1 MEKESH
7 LAAIMFTDLVGYSE
21 LSQENEGLAVELLER
36 HRKII
41 REILPEH
48 GGNEIKTIGDA
59 FLIEFSSSIRAVK
72 CAAEIQSRFFSY
84 NNLQNKEKQI
94 QLRIGIHLGDIMQD
108 GDDIIGD
115 GVNIASRIE
124 PKAKSGGICISGQI
138 YDQVFNKVDFSFE
151 ELKDVN
157 LKNIQQNIRLY
168 HILLPW
174 EKRVSQP
181 TSEPKTKSS
190 SKKSS
195 MPVLVIGSIVCVIA
209 VAALIFMYIKPSSNV
224 DGNSIAVLPFE
235 NMSADKDNEYFSDG
249 ITEEIL
255 HSLAQIKELRVISRT
270 SVFTYKERTDV
281 GIAKIGRE
289 LDVSHV
295 LEGSVRK
302 AENKVRITAQLIR
315 SKDDAHLW
323 SQTYDRSLDDIF
335 QVQTEISEAIAQ
347 QMKIKLVGAT
357 VTKRRGI
364 TNKPKA
370 LELYM
375 QARYE
380 MNKMSEKSLHMAIQ
394 LFKDAIAIDPEY
406 ALANSGI
413 ADCYIAMEEVNH
425 FKYYKSDDI
434 KNYSHAKSYSQKALE
449 IEPELGEALAVVARI
464 KHVLDKDYPEA
475 ERLFNNAIEL
485 SPDHSTSY
493 DWYGGLLAWRLND
506 NLKARAMHKKALK
519 LDPLSPSIN
528 ASAGIFYLQR
538 LKDNDSAYYYLN
550 KAFQLEP
557 NYVNGNHRFIFTEL
571 LENRHEWERAEKSW
585 LKAYDLDPENY
596 ATLWGLSFHYL
607 LRSNLEKSNIYLSK
621 LKQMGLDWDSDY
633 ALEGWYNF
641 YSQNIEASIPYFKK
655 TIARSL
661 NPKQFQYWI
670 VWYDLLYAMGKSQKC
685 DEIDD
690 LNFKNIWLEFE
701 NKERDRIAE
710 KIYFAY
716 VEFYCNG
723 NSNVL
728 GEFNDDEFI
737 LKSRPN
743 NYEYYFYTKI
753 ILLLESGETEEA
765 LNIIENCSEFANANY
780 YTFFRHPALLPLKDN
795 QRFQKILKKASMD
808 Q

>member
-21 LSQENEGLAVELLER
+21 LSQENEELAVELLER
-36 HRKII
+36 HRKIV

-94 QLRIGIHLGDIMQD
+94 QLRIGIHLCDIMQD

-174 EKRVSQP
+174 EKSASQP

-195 MPVLVIGSIVCVIA
+195 MPVLVIGGIIGVIA
-209 VAALIFMYIKPSSNV
+209 VAALIFMNIKPSLDG

-249 ITEEIL
+249 MTEEIL
-255 HSLAQIKELRVISRT
+255 NSLAQIKELRVISRT

-302 AENKVRITAQLIR
+302 SGNKVRITAQLIR
-315 SKDDAHLW
+315 SKDDTHLW

-335 QVQTEISEAIAQ
+335 QVQTEISEAIAR
-347 QMKIKLVGAT
+347 QMKIKLIGAT

-364 TNKPKA
+364 TNKPEA

-375 QARYE
+375 QARYA
-380 MNKMSEKSLHMAIQ
+380 MNKMSEKSLHKAIQ

-434 KNYSHAKSYSQKALE
+434 ENYSNAKSYSQKALD
-449 IEPELGEALAVVARI
+449 IEPDLGEALAVVARM

-485 SPDHSTSY
+485 SPDHPTSY

-506 NLKARAMHKKALK
+506 NSKARAMHKKALK

-538 LKDNDSAYYYLN
+538 LKDDDSDYYFLN

-585 LKAYDLDPENY
+585 IKAYDLDPKNY
-596 ATLWGLSFHYL
+596 TTLWGMSHYYL
-607 LRSNLEKSNIYLSK
+607 MRGNLDKSKTYLD
-621 LKQMGLDWDSDY
+621 QMKELGMGWTEDY
-633 ALEGWYNF
+633 ALEGWYYF
-641 YSQNIEASIPYFKK
+641 YGKNNIDASIPYFIKSVAY
-655 TIARSL
+655 TS
-661 NPKQFQYWI
+661 NPKKFQNWFI
-670 VWYDLLYAMGKSQKC
+670 WFDLIYALGSTGRC
-685 DEIDD
+685 DEINK
-690 LNFKNIWLEFE
+690 LSLEKVWSEFE
-701 NKERDRIAE
+701 HQERDQIAE
-710 KIYFAY
+710 MIISASN
-716 VEFYCNG
+716 EFYCG
-723 NSNVL
+723 NKTITLDSL
-728 GEFNDDEFI
+728 TKTEQIFSE
-737 LKSRPN
+737 KSVYFE
-743 NYEYYFYTKI
+743 NYYYTKT
-753 ILLLESGETEEA
+753 ILLMEYGDTKGA
-765 LNIIENCSEFANANY
+765 LNLLENRYDFGQSSY
-780 YTFFRHPALLPLKDN
+780 YMFIRHPALLPLKDN

-808 Q
+808 

>member
-21 LSQENEGLAVELLER
+21 LSQENEELAVDLLER
-36 HRKII
+36 HRKIV

-174 EKRVSQP
+174 EKRTSQP

-195 MPVLVIGSIVCVIA
+195 MPVLVIGGIVGVIA

-249 ITEEIL
+249 MTEEIL
-255 HSLAQIKELRVISRT
+255 NSLAQIKELRVISRT

-302 AENKVRITAQLIR
+302 SGNKVRITAQLIR
-315 SKDDAHLW
+315 SKDDTHLW

-347 QMKIKLVGAT
+347 QMKIKLIGAT
-357 VTKRRGI
+357 VTERRGI
-364 TNKPKA
+364 TNKPEA

-380 MNKMSEKSLHMAIQ
+380 MNKMSEKSLHKAIQ

-434 KNYSHAKSYSQKALE
+434 ENYSNAKSYSKKALE
-449 IEPELGEALAVVARI
+449 IEPELGEALAVVARM

-485 SPDHSTSY
+485 SPDHPTSY

-538 LKDNDSAYYYLN
+538 LKDDDSAYYFLN

-585 LKAYDLDPENY
+585 IKAYDLDPKNY
-596 ATLWGLSFHYL
+596 TTLWGMSHYYL
-607 LRSNLEKSNIYLSK
+607 MRGNLDKSKTYLD
-621 LKQMGLDWDSDY
+621 QMKELGMGWTEDY
-633 ALEGWYNF
+633 ALEGWYYF
-641 YSQNIEASIPYFKK
+641 YGKKNIDASIPYFIKSVAY
-655 TIARSL
+655 TS
-661 NPKQFQYWI
+661 NPKKFQNWF
-670 VWYDLLYAMGKSQKC
+670 VWFDLIYALGSTGRC
-685 DEIDD
+685 DEINK
-690 LNFKNIWLEFE
+690 LSLEKVWSEFE
-701 NKERDRIAE
+701 HQERDQIAE
-710 KIYFAY
+710 MIISASN
-716 VEFYCNG
+716 EFYCG
-723 NSNVL
+723 NKTITLDSL
-728 GEFNDDEFI
+728 TKTQQIFSE
-737 LKSRPN
+737 KSVYFE
-743 NYEYYFYTKI
+743 NYYYTKT
-753 ILLLESGETEEA
+753 ILLMEYGDTKGA
-765 LNIIENCSEFANANY
+765 LNLLENRYDFGQSSY
-780 YTFFRHPALLPLKDN
+780 YMFIRHPALLPLKDN

-808 Q
+808 

>member
-21 LSQENEGLAVELLER
+21 LSQENEELAVELLER
-36 HRKII
+36 HRKIV

-94 QLRIGIHLGDIMQD
+94 QLRIGIHLCDIMQD

-174 EKRVSQP
+174 EKSASQP

-195 MPVLVIGSIVCVIA
+195 MPVLVIGGIIGVIA
-209 VAALIFMYIKPSSNV
+209 VAALIFMNIKPSLDG

-249 ITEEIL
+249 MTEEIL
-255 HSLAQIKELRVISRT
+255 NSLAQIKELRVISRT

-302 AENKVRITAQLIR
+302 SGNKVRITAQLIR
-315 SKDDAHLW
+315 SKDDTHLW

-347 QMKIKLVGAT
+347 QMKIKLIGAT
-357 VTKRRGI
+357 VTERRGI
-364 TNKPKA
+364 TNKPEA

-380 MNKMSEKSLHMAIQ
+380 MNKMSEKSLHKAIQ

-434 KNYSHAKSYSQKALE
+434 ENYSNAKSYSKKALE

-485 SPDHSTSY
+485 SPDHPTSY

-538 LKDNDSAYYYLN
+538 LKDDDSAYYFLN

-585 LKAYDLDPENY
+585 IKAYDLDPKNY
-596 ATLWGLSFHYL
+596 TTLWGMSHYYL
-607 LRSNLEKSNIYLSK
+607 MRGNLDKSKTYLD
-621 LKQMGLDWDSDY
+621 QMKELGMGWTEDY
-633 ALEGWYNF
+633 ALEGWYYF
-641 YSQNIEASIPYFKK
+641 YGKNNIDASIPYFIKSVAY
-655 TIARSL
+655 TS
-661 NPKQFQYWI
+661 NPKKFQNWFI
-670 VWYDLLYAMGKSQKC
+670 WFDLIYALGSTGRC
-685 DEIDD
+685 DEINK
-690 LNFKNIWLEFE
+690 LNLEKVWSEFE
-701 NKERDRIAE
+701 HQERDQIAE
-710 KIYFAY
+710 MIISASN
-716 VEFYCNG
+716 EFYCG
-723 NSNVL
+723 NKTITLDSL
-728 GEFNDDEFI
+728 TKTEQIFSE
-737 LKSRPN
+737 KSVYFE
-743 NYEYYFYTKI
+743 NYYYTKT
-753 ILLLESGETEEA
+753 ILLMEYGDTKGA
-765 LNIIENCSEFANANY
+765 LNLLENRYDFGQSSY
-780 YTFFRHPALLPLKDN
+780 YMFIRHPALLPLKDN

-808 Q
+808 

>member
-21 LSQENEGLAVELLER
+21 LSQENEELAVELLER
-36 HRKII
+36 HRKIV

-94 QLRIGIHLGDIMQD
+94 QLRIGIHLCDIMQD

-174 EKRVSQP
+174 EKSASQP

-195 MPVLVIGSIVCVIA
+195 MPVLVIGGIIGVIA
-209 VAALIFMYIKPSSNV
+209 VAALIFMNIKPSLGG

-249 ITEEIL
+249 MTEEIL
-255 HSLAQIKELRVISRT
+255 NSLAQIKELRVISRT

-302 AENKVRITAQLIR
+302 SGNKVRITAQLIR
-315 SKDDAHLW
+315 SKDDTHLW

-347 QMKIKLVGAT
+347 QMKIKLIGAT
-357 VTKRRGI
+357 VTERRGI
-364 TNKPKA
+364 TNKPEA

-380 MNKMSEKSLHMAIQ
+380 MNKMSENSLHKAIQ

-434 KNYSHAKSYSQKALE
+434 ENYSNAKSYSQKALE
-449 IEPELGEALAVVARI
+449 IEPDLGEALAVVARI

-485 SPDHSTSY
+485 SPDHPTSY

-538 LKDNDSAYYYLN
+538 LKDDDSAYYFLN

-585 LKAYDLDPENY
+585 IKAYDLDPKNY
-596 ATLWGLSFHYL
+596 TTLWGMSHYYL
-607 LRSNLEKSNIYLSK
+607 MRGNLDKSKTYLD
-621 LKQMGLDWDSDY
+621 QMKELGMGWTEDY
-633 ALEGWYNF
+633 ALEGWYYF
-641 YSQNIEASIPYFKK
+641 YGKNNIDASIPYFIKSVAY
-655 TIARSL
+655 TS
-661 NPKQFQYWI
+661 NPKKFQNWFI
-670 VWYDLLYAMGKSQKC
+670 WFDLIYALGSTGRC
-685 DEIDD
+685 DEINK
-690 LNFKNIWLEFE
+690 LNLEKVWSEFE
-701 NKERDRIAE
+701 HQERDQIAE
-710 KIYFAY
+710 MIISASN
-716 VEFYCNG
+716 EFYCG
-723 NSNVL
+723 NKTITLDSL
-728 GEFNDDEFI
+728 TKTEQIFSE
-737 LKSRPN
+737 KSVYFE
-743 NYEYYFYTKI
+743 NYYYTKT
-753 ILLLESGETEEA
+753 ILLMEYGDTKGA
-765 LNIIENCSEFANANY
+765 LNLLENRYDFGQSSY
-780 YTFFRHPALLPLKDN
+780 YMFIRHPALLPLKDN

-808 Q
+808 

>member
-21 LSQENEGLAVELLER
+21 LSQENEELAVELLER
-36 HRKII
+36 HRKIV

-94 QLRIGIHLGDIMQD
+94 QLRIGIHLCDIMQD

-174 EKRVSQP
+174 EKRASQP
-181 TSEPKTKSS
+181 MSEPKTKSS

-195 MPVLVIGSIVCVIA
+195 MPVLVIGAIVGVIA
-209 VAALIFMYIKPSSNV
+209 VAALIFMYIKASSDV

-249 ITEEIL
+249 MTEEIL
-255 HSLAQIKELRVISRT
+255 NSLAQIKELRVISRT

-302 AENKVRITAQLIR
+302 SGNKVRITAQLIR
-315 SKDDAHLW
+315 SKDDTHLW

-347 QMKIKLVGAT
+347 QMKIKLIGAT
-357 VTKRRGI
+357 VTERRGI
-364 TNKPKA
+364 TNKPEA

-380 MNKMSEKSLHMAIQ
+380 MNKMSEKSLHKAIQ

-434 KNYSHAKSYSQKALE
+434 ENYSNAKSYSKKALE

-485 SPDHSTSY
+485 SPDHPTSY
-493 DWYGGLLAWRLND
+493 DWYGGLLGWRLND

-538 LKDNDSAYYYLN
+538 LKDDDSAYYFLN

-585 LKAYDLDPENY
+585 IKAYDLDPKNY
-596 ATLWGLSFHYL
+596 TTLWGMSHYYL
-607 LRSNLEKSNIYLSK
+607 MRGNLDKSKTYLD
-621 LKQMGLDWDSDY
+621 QMKELGMGWTEDY
-633 ALEGWYNF
+633 ALEGWYYF
-641 YSQNIEASIPYFKK
+641 YGKNNIDASIPYFIKSVAY
-655 TIARSL
+655 TS
-661 NPKQFQYWI
+661 NPKKFQNWFI
-670 VWYDLLYAMGKSQKC
+670 WFDLIYALGSTGRC
-685 DEIDD
+685 DEINK
-690 LNFKNIWLEFE
+690 LNLEKVWSEFE
-701 NKERDRIAE
+701 HQERDQIAE
-710 KIYFAY
+710 MIISASN
-716 VEFYCNG
+716 EFYCG
-723 NSNVL
+723 NKTITLDSL
-728 GEFNDDEFI
+728 TKTEQIFSE
-737 LKSRPN
+737 KSVYFE
-743 NYEYYFYTKI
+743 NYYYTKT
-753 ILLLESGETEEA
+753 ILLMEYGDTKGA
-765 LNIIENCSEFANANY
+765 LNLLENRYDFGQSSY
-780 YTFFRHPALLPLKDN
+780 YMFIRHPALLPLKDN

-808 Q
+808 

>member
-21 LSQENEGLAVELLER
+21 LSQENEELAVELLER
-36 HRKII
+36 HRKIV

-94 QLRIGIHLGDIMQD
+94 QLRIGIHLCDIMQD

-174 EKRVSQP
+174 EKSASQP

-195 MPVLVIGSIVCVIA
+195 MPVLVIGGIIGVIA
-209 VAALIFMYIKPSSNV
+209 VAALIFMYIKASSDV

-249 ITEEIL
+249 MTEEIL
-255 HSLAQIKELRVISRT
+255 NSLAQIKELRVISRT

-302 AENKVRITAQLIR
+302 SGNKVRITAQLIR
-315 SKDDAHLW
+315 SKDDTHLW

-347 QMKIKLVGAT
+347 QMKIKLIGAT
-357 VTKRRGI
+357 VTERRGI
-364 TNKPKA
+364 TNKPEA

-380 MNKMSEKSLHMAIQ
+380 MNKMSEKSLHKAIQ

-434 KNYSHAKSYSQKALE
+434 ENYSNAKSYSKKALE

-485 SPDHSTSY
+485 SPDHPTSY

-538 LKDNDSAYYYLN
+538 LKDDDSAYYFLN

-585 LKAYDLDPENY
+585 IKAYDLDPKNY
-596 ATLWGLSFHYL
+596 TTLWGMSHYYL
-607 LRSNLEKSNIYLSK
+607 MRGNLDKSKTYLD
-621 LKQMGLDWDSDY
+621 QMKELGMGWTEDY
-633 ALEGWYNF
+633 ALEGWYYF
-641 YSQNIEASIPYFKK
+641 YGKNNIDASIPYFIKSVAY
-655 TIARSL
+655 TS
-661 NPKQFQYWI
+661 NPKKFQNWF
-670 VWYDLLYAMGKSQKC
+670 VWFDLIYALGSTGRC
-685 DEIDD
+685 DEINK
-690 LNFKNIWLEFE
+690 LSLEKVWSEFE
-701 NKERDRIAE
+701 HQERDQIAE
-710 KIYFAY
+710 MIISASN
-716 VEFYCNG
+716 EFYCG
-723 NSNVL
+723 NKTITLDSL
-728 GEFNDDEFI
+728 TKTEQIFSE
-737 LKSRPN
+737 KSVYFE
-743 NYEYYFYTKI
+743 NYYYTKT
-753 ILLLESGETEEA
+753 ILLMEYGDTKGA
-765 LNIIENCSEFANANY
+765 LNLLENRYDFGQSSY
-780 YTFFRHPALLPLKDN
+780 YMFIRHPALLPLKDN

-808 Q
+808 

>member
-21 LSQENEGLAVELLER
+21 LSQENEELAVELLER
-36 HRKII
+36 HRKIV

-94 QLRIGIHLGDIMQD
+94 QLRIGIHLCDIMQD

-174 EKRVSQP
+174 EKSASQP

-195 MPVLVIGSIVCVIA
+195 MPVLVIGGIIGVIA
-209 VAALIFMYIKPSSNV
+209 VAALIFMNIKPSLDG

-249 ITEEIL
+249 MTEEIL
-255 HSLAQIKELRVISRT
+255 NSLAQIKELRVISRT

-302 AENKVRITAQLIR
+302 SGNKVRITAQLIR
-315 SKDDAHLW
+315 SKDDTHLW

-347 QMKIKLVGAT
+347 QMKIKLIGAT
-357 VTKRRGI
+357 VTERRGI
-364 TNKPKA
+364 TNKPEA

-380 MNKMSEKSLHMAIQ
+380 MNKMSEKSLHKAIQ

-434 KNYSHAKSYSQKALE
+434 ENYSNAKSYSQKALD
-449 IEPELGEALAVVARI
+449 IEPDLGEALAVVARM

-485 SPDHSTSY
+485 SPDHPTSY

-538 LKDNDSAYYYLN
+538 LKDDDSAYYFLN

-585 LKAYDLDPENY
+585 IKAYDLDPKNY
-596 ATLWGLSFHYL
+596 TTLWGMSHYYL
-607 LRSNLEKSNIYLSK
+607 MRGNLDKSKTYLD
-621 LKQMGLDWDSDY
+621 QMKELGMGWTEDY
-633 ALEGWYNF
+633 ALEGWYYF
-641 YSQNIEASIPYFKK
+641 YGKNNIDASIPYFIKSVAY
-655 TIARSL
+655 TS
-661 NPKQFQYWI
+661 NPKKFQNWF
-670 VWYDLLYAMGKSQKC
+670 VWFDLIYALGSTGRC
-685 DEIDD
+685 DEINK
-690 LNFKNIWLEFE
+690 LSLEKVWSEFE
-701 NKERDRIAE
+701 HQERDQIAE
-710 KIYFAY
+710 MIISASN
-716 VEFYCNG
+716 EFYCG
-723 NSNVL
+723 NKTITLDSL
-728 GEFNDDEFI
+728 TKTEQIFSE
-737 LKSRPN
+737 KSVYFE
-743 NYEYYFYTKI
+743 NYYYTKT
-753 ILLLESGETEEA
+753 ILLMEYGDTKGA
-765 LNIIENCSEFANANY
+765 LNLLENRYDFGQSSY
-780 YTFFRHPALLPLKDN
+780 YMFIRHPALLPLKDN

-808 Q
+808 

>member
-21 LSQENEGLAVELLER
+21 LSQENEELAVELLER
-36 HRKII
+36 HRKIV

-94 QLRIGIHLGDIMQD
+94 QLRIGIHLCDIMQD

-174 EKRVSQP
+174 EKSASQP

-195 MPVLVIGSIVCVIA
+195 MPVIMIGGIVGVIA
-209 VAALIFMYIKPSSNV
+209 VAALIFMNIKPSLDG

-249 ITEEIL
+249 MTEEIL
-255 HSLAQIKELRVISRT
+255 NSLAQIKELRVISRT

-302 AENKVRITAQLIR
+302 SGNKVRITAQLIR
-315 SKDDAHLW
+315 SKDDTHLW

-347 QMKIKLVGAT
+347 QMKIKLIGAT
-357 VTKRRGI
+357 VTERRGI
-364 TNKPKA
+364 TNKPEA

-380 MNKMSEKSLHMAIQ
+380 MNKMSEKSLHKAIQ

-434 KNYSHAKSYSQKALE
+434 ENYSNAKSYSKKALE

-485 SPDHSTSY
+485 SPDHPTSY

-538 LKDNDSAYYYLN
+538 LKDDDSAYYFLN

-585 LKAYDLDPENY
+585 IKAYDLDPKNY
-596 ATLWGLSFHYL
+596 TTLWGMSHYYL
-607 LRSNLEKSNIYLSK
+607 MRGNLDKSKTYLD
-621 LKQMGLDWDSDY
+621 QMKELGMGWTEDY
-633 ALEGWYNF
+633 ALEGWYYF
-641 YSQNIEASIPYFKK
+641 YGKNNIDASIPYFIKSVAY
-655 TIARSL
+655 TS
-661 NPKQFQYWI
+661 NPKKFQNWFI
-670 VWYDLLYAMGKSQKC
+670 WFDLIYALGSTGRC
-685 DEIDD
+685 DEINK
-690 LNFKNIWLEFE
+690 LNLEKVWSEFE
-701 NKERDRIAE
+701 HQERDQIAE
-710 KIYFAY
+710 MIISASN
-716 VEFYCNG
+716 EFYCG
-723 NSNVL
+723 NKTITLDSL
-728 GEFNDDEFI
+728 TKTEQIFSE
-737 LKSRPN
+737 KSV
-743 NYEYYFYTKI
+743 YF
-753 ILLLESGETEEA
+753 
-765 LNIIENCSEFANANY
+765 
-780 YTFFRHPALLPLKDN
+780 
-795 QRFQKILKKASMD
+795 
-808 Q
+808 

>member
-21 LSQENEGLAVELLER
+21 LSQENEELAVELLER
-36 HRKII
+36 HRKIV

-94 QLRIGIHLGDIMQD
+94 QLRIGIHLCDIMQD

-174 EKRVSQP
+174 EKRASQP

-195 MPVLVIGSIVCVIA
+195 MPVLVIGGIVGVIA

-255 HSLAQIKELRVISRT
+255 NSLAQIKELRVISRT

-302 AENKVRITAQLIR
+302 AGNKVRITAQLIR
-315 SKDDAHLW
+315 SKDDTHLW

-347 QMKIKLVGAT
+347 QMKIKLIGAT
-357 VTKRRGI
+357 VTERRGI
-364 TNKPKA
+364 TNKPEA

-380 MNKMSEKSLHMAIQ
+380 MNKMSEKSLHKAIQ

-434 KNYSHAKSYSQKALE
+434 ENYSNAKSYSKKALE

-485 SPDHSTSY
+485 SPDHPTSY

-538 LKDNDSAYYYLN
+538 LKDDDSAYYFLN

-585 LKAYDLDPENY
+585 IKAYDLDPKNY
-596 ATLWGLSFHYL
+596 TTLWGMSHYYL
-607 LRSNLEKSNIYLSK
+607 MRGNLDKSKTYLD
-621 LKQMGLDWDSDY
+621 QMKELGMGWTEDY
-633 ALEGWYNF
+633 ALEGWYYF
-641 YSQNIEASIPYFKK
+641 YGKNNIDASIPYFIKSVAY
-655 TIARSL
+655 TS
-661 NPKQFQYWI
+661 NPKKFQNWFI
-670 VWYDLLYAMGKSQKC
+670 WFDLIYALGSTGRC
-685 DEIDD
+685 DEINK
-690 LNFKNIWLEFE
+690 LNLEKVWSEFE
-701 NKERDRIAE
+701 HQERDQIAE
-710 KIYFAY
+710 MIISASN
-716 VEFYCNG
+716 EFYCG
-723 NSNVL
+723 NKTITLDSL
-728 GEFNDDEFI
+728 TKTEQIFSE
-737 LKSRPN
+737 KSVYFE
-743 NYEYYFYTKI
+743 NYYYTKT
-753 ILLLESGETEEA
+753 ILLMEYGDTKGA
-765 LNIIENCSEFANANY
+765 LNLLENRYDFGQSSY
-780 YTFFRHPALLPLKDN
+780 YMFIRHPALLPLKDN

-808 Q
+808 